1 MKREDTGGGGRR
13 REGGRGEGGR
23 EGGGGREAGDGD
35 SLLRELPEV
44 VVIALIDVLQDSL
57 IAQLTVPG
65 VHGEH
70 HRVHKLEWERV
81 CN

>member
-13 REGGRGEGGR
+13 EGGGGGREGEEGGRG
-23 EGGGGREAGDGD
+23 EAGDGD

-57 IAQLTVPG
+57 IAQFTVPG

-70 HRVHKLEWERV
+70 HRVHKLEGERV